1 MNIGALIRGLLGQ
14 QKPGDA
20 KTLDMKP
27 GQVVRGVVMSLS
39 EDGQEAVV
47 QIQGVQVRAKLET
60 PLRQGETALLQ
71 VQAQEEGGTPVL
83 KPLSLAQG
91 QVLSAGS
98 MAEALEFAGMMDTKE
113 NRELLRAL
121 QTAGVPLTKENLA
134 KLKEVLALKPPQVP
148 AGEWSESAAI
158 AFHRGLPVTPES
170 VRGLHQA
177 VFGPPLHQ
185 LLQALEEQ
193 VGRAQQATAAGGQ
206 ALLAKLQG
214 LLHQLRAELAQ
225 QPAGG
230 AAPPAQSAAAAA
242 QAAAKGAD
250 VPAGTSAAAP
260 PPTAQAAPAQPL
272 PHGGEPWVGRLLKLL
287 GAEHEQQVARAA
299 QPAPAAPSAQP
310 ATQPGAA
317 APLPSLPASQP
328 PAMLQTP
335 PAANPAAG
343 QSAAPLNPGAAQSA
357 GFVQDDIPAQS
368 AQPAATAQQAAPQ
381 PASAQPASGQ
391 SAATQLHAGE
401 AQAAPGGTSA
411 SPAQGSAV
419 APTGAAQ
426 VQAGTSEPAVASP
439 GGDRSG
445 NATAAATGSHPQA
458 GPATA
463 ERQPLNPSPQQV
475 LPAAANPAAKEAAET
490 LKGVLLQLTG
500 IEDLPPALKE
510 SAQQVVQH
518 LTGQQLLLNT
528 DRTAPFAQVTLF
540 IPLQGP
546 NGEQTASV
554 HIQSRRGRKGELD
567 PRNCR
572 LWFDLDM
579 KHLGHTVVDVN
590 VVEKIVSLHI
600 RNDQEWTSELFELK
614 REELASAVESI
625 GYQLFSL
632 KSGPLPEHAAV
643 KLEPQQAAGGTAG
656 EYTPQVYKGV
666 DVKI

>member
-1 MNIGALIRGLLGQ
+1 MNIGTLIRGLLGQ

-83 KPLSLAQG
+83 KPLTLAQG

-98 MAEALEFAGMMDTKE
+98 MNEALEFAGMLDTKE

-121 QTAGVPLTKENLA
+121 QMAGVPLTKENLT
-134 KLKEVLALKPPQVP
+134 KLKEVLAMKPPQVP
-148 AGEWSESAAI
+148 AGEWSEAAAI
-158 AFHRGLPVTPES
+158 AFHRGLPVTPEG

-185 LLQALEEQ
+185 LLQALEAQ
-193 VGRAQQATAAGGQ
+193 VGQAQQAASPAGGQ

-214 LLHQLRAELAQ
+214 LLVQLRAEPAQ
-225 QPAGG
+225 LPAGG
-230 AAPPAQSAAAAA
+230 AAPPAHNAAAAA

-250 VPAGTSAAAP
+250 VPGGTSATAP
-260 PPTAQAAPAQPL
+260 PPSAQAAAAQPL

-299 QPAPAAPSAQP
+299 QPAPQAGPAAPPAQAPAQSGQPAPLQQAQPANQVPAQPSASGNPGAAPSATSVQPGIPSDPAGGQQP
-310 ATQPGAA
+310 AAQPSSSQPAAAVSPAGTAPASAATTGTAAMPAQGGPVTTAGAAQPGAE
-317 APLPSLPASQP
+317 
-328 PAMLQTP
+328 TE
-335 PAANPAAG
+335 G
-343 QSAAPLNPGAAQSA
+343 
-357 GFVQDDIPAQS
+357 
-368 AQPAATAQQAAPQ
+368 
-381 PASAQPASGQ
+381 ASAM
-391 SAATQLHAGE
+391 
-401 AQAAPGGTSA
+401 
-411 SPAQGSAV
+411 
-419 APTGAAQ
+419 
-426 VQAGTSEPAVASP
+426 P

-445 NATAAATGSHPQA
+445 SGANAPLGSQPQA
-458 GPATA
+458 GPAAA
-463 ERQPLNPSPQQV
+463 ERQPVNPAPQQQV
-475 LPAAANPAAKEAAET
+475 PAAANPAAKEAAET
-490 LKGVLLQLTG
+490 LKGLLLHLAG
-500 IEDLPPALKE
+500 AEDVPPALKE
-510 SAQQVVQH
+510 TVQQVVQH

-567 PRNCR
+567 AKNCR

-600 RNDQEWTSELFELK
+600 RNDQEWTGELFESK
-614 REELASAVESI
+614 REELAAAVESI

-632 KSGPLPEHAAV
+632 KSGPLPDHAAV
-643 KLEPQQAAGGTAG
+643 KLETQQAAGGTTG